1 MRQIDRIGN
10 NIKPNPRMRQIDR
23 VGTERP
29 NHYDVELPIDEKDI
43 PLLKEIESRELEV
56 MPFLYNKSDKQEETI
71 KILEE
76 NISHGVYCK
85 SYEYLGSVY
94 SQRKE
99 YDKAIEV
106 LKKAASFF
114 EKENIEVPPRLER
127 SLNNAER
134 HAKLHIF
141 VENNEKGQK
150 LEREGDIDGAIK
162 AYHENI
168 DLKADTPFSYERL
181 CILYRKR
188 KDYESEIEII
198 NLAIDT
204 FSGKGWNPSYINKLE
219 NRLEKAKKLYEK
231 NKTQTKLI

>member
-1 MRQIDRIGN
+1 MRQIDRVGN
-10 NIKPNPRMRQIDR
+10 NIKANPQMRQIDR

-29 NHYDVELPIDEKDI
+29 NYFNAVLPIDEKDI
-43 PLLKEIESRELEV
+43 PLLKEIESRELKV
-56 MPFLYNKSDKQEETI
+56 MPFLYTKSAKQEEAM

-76 NISHGVYCK
+76 NISHGIYCK
-85 SYEYLGSVY
+85 SYEYLGSAY
-94 SQRKE
+94 TQRKE
-99 YDKAIEV
+99 YGKAIEV

-114 EKENIEVPPRLER
+114 EKENLEVPPRLAR

-134 HAKLHIF
+134 SAKLHIF

-150 LEREGDIDGAIK
+150 LERDGDIDGAIK
-162 AYHENI
+162 AYRENI

-181 CILYRKR
+181 YILYRKR

-204 FSGKGWNPSYINKLE
+204 FSEKGWNPSYINKLE

>member
-1 MRQIDRIGN
+1 MRQLDRVGN

-29 NHYDVELPIDEKDI
+29 NQFNDVLPIDEKDI

-56 MPFLYNKSDKQEETI
+56 MPFLYTKSAKQEEAI

-76 NISHGVYCK
+76 NISHGIYCK
-85 SYEYLGSVY
+85 SYEYLGSAY
-94 SQRKE
+94 NQRKE

-106 LKKAASFF
+106 LKKATSFF
-114 EKENIEVPPRLER
+114 EKENLEVPLRLER

-141 VENNEKGQK
+141 LENNEKGQK
-150 LEREGDIDGAIK
+150 LEKEGDIDGAIN
-162 AYHENI
+162 AYRENI
-168 DLKADTPFSYERL
+168 NLKADTPFPYERL
-181 CILYRKR
+181 YILYRKR
-188 KDYESEIEII
+188 KEYESEIEII

-204 FSGKGWNPSYINKLE
+204 FSEKGWNPSYINKLE
-219 NRLEKAKKLYEK
+219 TL
-231 NKTQTKLI
+231 